1 MARRPVRGLALPR
14 EAAGL
19 DRFHEAQAA
28 AAAGF
33 DAALRELRDGR
44 KTGHWIWWVFPQ
56 LRGLGQS
63 PNSTYYGLAGI
74 EEAADYLRDPALG
87 ERLVEAA
94 ALVRSHL
101 DGPRPLALQT
111 LMGGMVDAQKLVS
124 CMTLFRHVARQRD
137 GESAPPR
144 FEVMAGH
151 ADAILAAAA
160 AQGHPPCR
168 FTEESIR
175 RSRAS

>member
-1 MARRPVRGLALPR
+1 MSLA
-14 EAAGL
+14 
-19 DRFHEAQAA
+19 RFHEAQAA
-28 AAAGF
+28 SWSGF
-33 DAALRELRDGR
+33 DAALRELRGGR

-63 PNSTYYGLAGI
+63 HNSTYYGIAGL
-74 EEAADYLRDPALG
+74 EEAADYLRDPVLG

-94 ALVRSHL
+94 AVVRSHL
-101 DGPRPLALQT
+101 AGPRPLDLVT
-111 LMGGMVDAQKLVS
+111 LMGGMIDTQKLLS
-124 CMTLFRHVARQRD
+124 CMTLFGHVARGLG
-137 GESAPPR
+137 GETPPPR
-144 FEVMAGH
+144 FASMAGH

-175 RSRAS
+175 RSPAS

>member
-1 MARRPVRGLALPR
+1 MARRPVRGVALPR
-14 EAAGL
+14 GAAGL
-19 DRFHEAQAA
+19 ARFHEAQAA
-28 AAAGF
+28 PWAGF

-63 PNSTYYGLAGI
+63 PNSAYYGIAGI
-74 EEAADYLRDPALG
+74 EEAADYLRDPTLG
-87 ERLVEAA
+87 GRLVEAA
-94 ALVRSHL
+94 AVVRTHL
-101 DGPRPLALQT
+101 EGPRPLALEA
-111 LMGGMVDAQKLVS
+111 LMGGIVDAHKLVS
-124 CMTLFRHVARQRD
+124 CMTLFRHVAHRRG
-137 GESAPPR
+137 GETSPPH
-144 FEVMAGH
+144 FTTMAGH

-175 RSRAS
+175 RSPAS